1 MMRTRT
7 ASRGAWIAWLPL
19 AALLIPAALSGCGY
33 ALVGRTSTLP
43 EDVRN
48 IYVEALENATRRSQL
63 EQVLARAIADE
74 FVVRRRFEVVSDRSQ
89 ADGILS
95 GKVTSFTVRPVTF
108 AGGGRATEY
117 EIVIGAQMA
126 FVRADSSEEVL
137 WKQDRYYFRELYEA
151 NVSEADFFSRQDV
164 AIEEVAVKFAQT
176 LVIDLL
182 EGF

>member
-1 MMRTRT
+1 MRNGTITGGRCW
-7 ASRGAWIAWLPL
+7 RL
-19 AALLIPAALSGCGY
+19 AALALVAVILSGCGY

-43 EDVRN
+43 EDVRK
-48 IYVEALENATRRSQL
+48 IYVEALKNTTRRSQL

-74 FVVRRRFEVVSDRSQ
+74 FVTRRRFEVVSNRSE

-95 GKVTSFTVRPVTF
+95 GTVNSYSVRPVTF

-117 EIVIGAQMA
+117 EIVIGAQMV
-126 FVRADSSEEVL
+126 FTRAGSDEVL

-151 NVSEADFFSRQDV
+151 NVSEADFFSLQDV

>member
-1 MMRTRT
+1 MKR
-7 ASRGAWIAWLPL
+7 L
-19 AALLIPAALSGCGY
+19 AAVALVSVLLSGCGY

-43 EDVRN
+43 EDIRK
-48 IYVEALENATRRSQL
+48 IYVEALENTTRRSQL
-63 EQVLARAIADE
+63 EQILARAIADE
-74 FVVRRRFEVVSDRSQ
+74 FVTRRRFEVVSNRSE

-95 GKVTSFTVRPVTF
+95 GTVNSFSVRPVTF
-108 AGGGRATEY
+108 SAGGRATEY
-117 EIVIGAQMA
+117 EIVIGAQMV
-126 FVRADSSEEVL
+126 FTRAATDEVL

-151 NVSEADFFSRQDV
+151 DVSEENFFSRQDV

>member
-1 MMRTRT
+1 MTLLKRIST
-7 ASRGAWIAWLPL
+7 ASRTRALTALALVPL
-19 AALLIPAALSGCGY
+19 FLIGCGY

-48 IYVEALENATRRSQL
+48 IYVEALKNTTRRSQL

-74 FVVRRRFEVVSDRSQ
+74 FVTRRRFEVVRNRSE

-95 GKVTSFTVRPVTF
+95 GTVNSYYVRPVTF
-108 AGGGRATEY
+108 ASGGRATEY
-117 EIVIGAQMA
+117 EIVIGAQML
-126 FVRADSSEEVL
+126 FTRANGDEVL
-137 WKQDRYYFRELYEA
+137 WQQDRYTFRELYEA
-151 NVSEADFFSRQDV
+151 NVSEADFFSRQDE